1 MGIYGCWSISGDVK
15 GLWLRAGVKTWTL
28 LSQRPSQEYARL
40 ISITANSAP
49 RSSVSLFFAL
59 CPSVSLCLLLPRSC
73 AYVWAQIHQGLPI
86 PALDIFLRFRSPVK
100 QSQQRSTTRFSSCF
114 HDNLKYLESFSFSL
128 LFDISLNIFFL
139 LLFILQGSEHAATAT
154 LPAAFS
160 DLLPHFL
167 VEPEDEYIVK
177 NKPVTLTCRSTP
189 ATQIYFKCNGEW
201 VHQDDHLI
209 ERTVDPATGTPDAK
223 SVNHINFHWIMP
235 LFGLLLCSVST
246 QIWASFLFFFFLFFA
261 FCLLQMYDMCN
272 FIESLCKVFV
282 CWNLD
287 LQFASDYCAPS
298 GSWLILQ
305 PI

>member
-1 MGIYGCWSISGDVK
+1 MWSGLVVEMGIYGCWSISGDVK

-59 CPSVSLCLLLPRSC
+59 CPSVSLCLLLPCSC
-73 AYVWAQIHQGLPI
+73 AYVWTQIHQGLPI

-223 SVNHINFHWIMP
+223 SVNHIDNQFSLNYASIWTP
-235 LFGLLLCSVST
+235 SVQCFNPDMS
-246 QIWASFLFFFFLFFA
+246 QFSFLFFSFF
-261 FCLLQMYDMCN
+261 C
-272 FIESLCKVFV
+272 
-282 CWNLD
+282 
-287 LQFASDYCAPS
+287 
-298 GSWLILQ
+298 ILSATDVWHVQ
-305 PI
+305 LHRIIM